1 MSLFVLSLDWR
12 TKERFKLQFTQP
24 YLQLFNLPAALFEAL
39 ESETP
44 DMIIIDTKDPK
55 ISAGQILRHL
65 GESRCSVPIIIF
77 TRDEPVQN
85 FRNPYDLKIRLMHKR
100 TVNWEEV
107 FQEICR
113 IGKTELV
120 KESSPVWSSG
130 LVGESKLMVEL
141 RSLLEFY
148 ATKDCPVHIYGETG
162 TGKELAAE
170 YLHRRRFP
178 QRHIIAINCSLLN
191 DAVGKSV
198 FFGHA
203 KGAFTDATNELIGL
217 LCQANNSTLF
227 LDEVENLPLIFQAHM
242 LRLLENGEYRR
253 LGDTKLRSSDF
264 RLVTASNEK
273 LLRLVAEGQ
282 MRKDFFYRITD
293 AQIHMPPLREHKE
306 DIPLLIRHFYS
317 TLSERRPVTDTSIKL
332 LQSYH
337 WPGNV
342 RQLFSVLRRAS
353 LHAKNNRWIEIDEQE
368 FVEEEL

>member
-24 YLQLFNLPAALFEAL
+24 YLQLFNIPAALFEAL
-39 ESETP
+39 ESEIP
-44 DMIIIDTKDPK
+44 DMIIIDSKEPK
-55 ISAGQILRHL
+55 ISTSEIIHQL
-65 GESRCSVPIIIF
+65 GESECPAPIIIL
-77 TRDEPVQN
+77 TRDEPVRN
-85 FRNPYDLKIRLMHKR
+85 YRNPYNLDITLMHKR

-107 FQEICR
+107 FKEICR
-113 IGKTELV
+113 VGKTELV
-120 KESSPVWSSG
+120 KESCLVWSSG
-130 LVGESKLMVEL
+130 LVGESRPMVEL
-141 RSLLEFY
+141 RNLLDFY
-148 ATKDCPVHIYGETG
+148 ATKDCSVHIYGETG

-170 YLHRRRFP
+170 YLHRRRYP
-178 QRHIIAINCSLLN
+178 QRHIIAVNCSLLN

-198 FFGHA
+198 FFGHS

-227 LDEVENLPLIFQAHM
+227 LDEVENLPLVFQAHM

-264 RLVTASNEK
+264 RLLTASNEK
-273 LLRLVAEGQ
+273 LIKLVTEGQ

-293 AQIHMPPLREHKE
+293 AQIHMPPLREHIE
-306 DIPLLIRHFYS
+306 DIPLLIQHFFS
-317 TLSERRPVTDTSIKL
+317 TLSERRPVTDKSIKL

-353 LHAKNNRWIEIDEQE
+353 ILAKSNRWIEIDEKE
-368 FVEEEL
+368 FAEEL